1 MYIAIAED
9 EIAGSELLKKHL
21 EEYGRTK
28 GVTFKI
34 DCFSNGLDLVETY
47 KPVYDLLLLD
57 IEMPR
62 LNGMEAA
69 QRIRRQDRDVYIIF
83 ITNMAKY
90 AIRGYEVNALD
101 YMLKPVNYF
110 AFAMKMDK
118 VTACLARRQKRS
130 MVLSTEDGLV
140 KLAEEEI
147 AYIEAVNHRLLVHTP
162 GRCYTARGTLS
173 GLEQQLSGGNFVRC
187 NKGYLVNLRHVSRVR
202 ADTVM
207 VAGDEL
213 VIARRRRDSFLL
225 AVTDYY
231 GGGGK

>member
-1 MYIAIAED
+1 MRIAIAED
-9 EIAGSELLKKHL
+9 EIAGCELLKKHL
-21 EEYGRTK
+21 EEYSKAK
-28 GVTFKI
+28 GVTFEI
-34 DCFSNGLDLVETY
+34 DYFSNGLDLVEAY
-47 KPVYDLLLLD
+47 KPDYDLLLLD

-69 QRIRRQDRDVYIIF
+69 QRIRRQDQDVYIIF

-118 VTACLARRQKRS
+118 VTACLARREKRS
-130 MVLSTEDGLV
+130 MVFSTEDGLI

-173 GLEQQLSGGNFVRC
+173 ELEQRLDGGNFVRC
-187 NKGYLVNLRHVSRVR
+187 NKGYLVNLRHISRVK
-202 ADTVM
+202 ADTVV

-213 VIARRRRDSFLL
+213 VIARRRRDAFLL

>member
-1 MYIAIAED
+1 MRIAIAED
-9 EIAGSELLKKHL
+9 EIAGCELLKKYL
-21 EEYGRTK
+21 EEYSKAK
-28 GVTFKI
+28 GVTFEI
-34 DCFSNGLDLVETY
+34 DYFSNGLDLVEAY
-47 KPVYDLLLLD
+47 KPDYDLLLLD

-69 QRIRRQDRDVYIIF
+69 QRIRRQDQDVYIIF

-118 VTACLARRQKRS
+118 VTACLARREKRS
-130 MVLSTEDGLV
+130 MVFSTEDGLI

-173 GLEQQLSGGNFVRC
+173 ELEQRLDGGNFVRC
-187 NKGYLVNLRHVSRVR
+187 NKGYLVNLRHISRVK
-202 ADTVM
+202 ADTVV

-213 VIARRRRDSFLL
+213 VIARRRRDAFLL